1 MKHSDFALG
10 MVFWTADR
18 QWRCTDVGTRVIVAI
33 RIDAAE
39 IGSNEPSLRR
49 ALNREQAKS
58 EGWFSGPPYA
68 VAEVVFD
75 EDDFEGC
82 SLEPMAVT

>member
-10 MVFWTADR
+10 VVFWSTGR

-33 RIDAAE
+33 RIDTVE

-49 ALNREQAKS
+49 TLNREQADA
-58 EGWFSGPPYA
+58 EGWFNGPPYA

-75 EDDFEGC
+75 EDDIAGC
-82 SLEPMAVT
+82 ALEARAEA

>member
-1 MKHSDFALG
+1 MKHSDFNLG
-10 MVFWTADR
+10 TVFWSSDR

-49 ALNREQAKS
+49 TLNREQA
-58 EGWFSGPPYA
+58 EADGWFDGPPYA

-75 EDDFEGC
+75 EDDFGVC
-82 SLEPMAVT
+82 LLEPMAEG